1 MKLPSDHPI
10 FKRKAPIK
18 WKQHEEDVRQD
29 FSGWKTPGSGN
40 TPFSWNKGD
49 VQTDEYIVELKVRKG
64 SYRMTFKELMLLK
77 KLAQQND
84 KMPVFGVRFDVP
96 VRSVDEE
103 TDWVVL
109 PYSVFKEMLSAIGKV
124 RAVPKRTIR

>member
-1 MKLPSDHPI
+1 
-10 FKRKAPIK
+10 
-18 WKQHEEDVRQD
+18 
-29 FSGWKTPGSGN
+29 
-40 TPFSWNKGD
+40 
-49 VQTDEYIVELKVRKG
+49 
-64 SYRMTFKELMLLK
+64 MTFKELMLLK

-109 PYSVFKEMLSAIGKV
+109 PYSVFKEMLGAIRKA
-124 RAVPKRTIR
+124 RAVSKRTIR